1 MKDYSREDYIKYR
14 LLKANETISEIKVL
28 LENKFWAV
36 NRMYYACFYAVGAL
50 LVKAGV
56 ETSSHSGSRQKF
68 GQLFV
73 HTGLISRELGKHYS
87 ELFEKRQ
94 KGDYSDFFDV
104 DEETALRLYQPSI
117 DFVNEIVRI
126 INK

>member
-28 LENKFWAV
+28 LENKFWNTAV

-56 ETSSHSGSRQKF
+56 ETSSHSGSRLKF

-87 ELFEKRQ
+87 DCLKRD
-94 KGDYSDFFDV
+94 KK
-104 DEETALRLYQPSI
+104 
-117 DFVNEIVRI
+117 EITVI
-126 INK
+126 SLM